1 MNATVMLFLSGKCGY
16 FGTDDYKF
24 QRKQIIDHIWRTGE
38 PFPYVRKHGSPKPC
52 RKSFVTF
59 FWTRVRLPSF
69 PPKII
74 KFIIDKKIR
83 KEVKI

>member
-1 MNATVMLFLSGKCGY
+1 MNATVMLFLSGKCGC

-24 QRKQIIDHIWRTGE
+24 QRKQIINHIWRTGE

-52 RKSFVTF
+52 RKSFVTL
-59 FWTRVRLPSF
+59 FWTRVRDPSF

-74 KFIIDKKIR
+74 KLIIDKKI
-83 KEVKI
+83 K